1 LAKNGLRVM
10 DYFDPPWAAAQDM
23 DVTVSFHGNHA
34 VYGDPLARRYLDSP
48 SSATPAGSR
57 SPSELFRRQCYVSA
71 EPEEELCKYDDSR
84 FPHSIDSFLAPPYLS
99 SETKRKI
106 LWDNCARLYK
116 LGGR

>member
-1 LAKNGLRVM
+1 
-10 DYFDPPWAAAQDM
+10 M

-71 EPEEELCKYDDSR
+71 EPEEELCKYVVAELGDDNLVLSTDWPHDDSR